1 MRTPTRLIAAFI
13 GALILSTSHN
23 SRADDSGDSPTDKGT
38 HLELGLGIAGA
49 HFPDYPGASR
59 YWNILLPI
67 PYVTLHSRY
76 LDANR
81 DRVRS
86 RVLRGQKWSLDI
98 DFSGSVPVSSS
109 RDPERHDM
117 PNLGWLAQVGPIAKY
132 RVWRDDAS
140 GNRLDLVLPVRVAA
154 SVNALTFHH
163 RGWVMQPA
171 IKWTRLWGAGERFYH
186 ADVTL
191 SRAYATGD
199 YFNYIYGVA
208 PQYADTDRPA
218 YRAGNGTGAYRLE
231 LGFGWRQG
239 DMRWGGFVQY
249 TDLSGASFR
258 DSPLVSQRHQVSFGF
273 AVAWVFRHIDR

>member
-1 MRTPTRLIAAFI
+1 MNIPTRLSTLLIV
-13 GALILSTSHN
+13 ALLIVLHDC
-23 SRADDSGDSPTDKGT
+23 RADTASTPDGKGT
-38 HLELGLGIAGA
+38 HLELGFGIAGA

-59 YWNILLPI
+59 YWNILLPL
-67 PYVTLHSRY
+67 PYVTLQSPH
-76 LDANR
+76 LEANR

-86 RVLRGQKWSLDI
+86 KLLHGDNWSLDV

-109 RDPERHDM
+109 RDPERNGM
-117 PNLGWLAQVGPIAKY
+117 PDLGWIAQVGPILNY
-132 RVWRDDAS
+132 RLWRDDTT
-140 GNRLDLVLPVRVAA
+140 GYRLDLALPVRAAA
-154 SVNALTFHH
+154 SANGLSLHH
-163 RGWVMQPA
+163 RGWVAQPA
-171 IKWTRLWGAGERFYH
+171 LKLMRLWGDGDRHYH

-191 SRAYATGD
+191 SRVYATND

-208 PQYADTDRPA
+208 PEYAGLDRPA
-218 YRAGNGTGAYRLE
+218 YQAGSGSGAYRLE

-249 TDLSGASFR
+249 TDLSEAGFR